1 MKRLIALPLLL
12 FACASTGVVP
22 MDNGTYMIA
31 KRSAQAGFGPP
42 VGAKA
47 AVYREAN
54 AFCRKQGKTVEII
67 LLDVT
72 DSGFARPGSVTLQFR
87 CK

>member
-1 MKRLIALPLLL
+1 MIRAFIAV
-12 FACASTGVVP
+12 ACGSTGVVP
-22 MDNGTYMIA
+22 MDNGVFMIA

-47 AVYREAN
+47 EVYRQAN
-54 AFCRKQGKTVEII
+54 AFCAKQGKSVETISV
-67 LLDVT
+67 DMT